1 MLFGLLPED
10 CAVPPKSDFAHVT
23 QLNSLHFLTTKSVL
37 ADFAVGDDAG
47 LLLRIEAHAPGVYRL
62 RCAPAERLRDEK
74 PSARAK
80 AQAEMLLARQEP
92 VSELAVCSSIAQS
105 EPCWRLR
112 SEEHTSE
119 LQSLMRLSYAVFCLK
134 KQN

>member
-23 QLNSLHFLTTKSVL
+23 QLNSLHFLTTKSAL

-80 AQAEMLLARQEP
+80 AQAEMLLARQENGRA
-92 VSELAVCSSIAQS
+92 SCRERVC
-105 EPCWRLR
+105 
-112 SEEHTSE
+112 H
-119 LQSLMRLSYAVFCLK
+119 YG
-134 KQN
+134 